1 MGKKLKGERMNKLK
15 MFWEGT
21 TPKVRMVLIICVA
34 LAVTIIVTV
43 LGCALIYTEQVVPV
57 IEAVGKK

>member
-1 MGKKLKGERMNKLK
+1 MDGLKI
-15 MFWEGT
+15 FWDDL
-21 TPKVRMVLIICVA
+21 TPKTRMVSVISIA

>member
-1 MGKKLKGERMNKLK
+1 MNKLK